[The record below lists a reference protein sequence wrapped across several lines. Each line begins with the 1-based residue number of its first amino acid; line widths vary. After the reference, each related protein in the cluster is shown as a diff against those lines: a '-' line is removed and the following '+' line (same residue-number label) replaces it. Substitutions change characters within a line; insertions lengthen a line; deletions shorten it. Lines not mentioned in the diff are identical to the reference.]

1 MAPHQ
6 SGRRSGWP
14 RSRTC
19 SARARS
25 APTASSWGR
34 AAPRNVRPRNVDSSP
49 PPHASRCD
57 RARPPRHARPELGRH
72 HHTVQVEPVCKERS
86 QGPDRPVSQRTGL
99 ATRVHKHRKTRW
111 FSRRRVA
118 RSSTVNGRRRVGW
131 VSPARTRG
139 AAGPSRDS
147 PSNRPHEAVDVFAV
161 GGRRPRG
168 RCVRG
173 GAAVDA
179 NPLTV
184 DDLADTFVVDAFAVA
199 SRSARIRSRSTTR
212 RHVCG
217 RSARGRSRVVGRSVR
232 LALKPRTS
240 RAASRP
246 CAAPD
251 RRVG

>member
-86 QGPDRPVSQRTGL
+86 QGPDRRVSQRTGL
-99 ATRVHKHRKTRW
+99 ATRVHKHWKTRW

-173 GAAVDA
+173 GVAVDA
-179 NPLTV
+179 NPLMV

-199 SRSARIRSRSTTR
+199 VGANPVAVDDSQTRLRSLRSRA
-212 RHVCG
+212 VAG
-217 RSARGRSRVVGRSVR
+217 VVGRSVR

-251 RRVG
+251 RRAG